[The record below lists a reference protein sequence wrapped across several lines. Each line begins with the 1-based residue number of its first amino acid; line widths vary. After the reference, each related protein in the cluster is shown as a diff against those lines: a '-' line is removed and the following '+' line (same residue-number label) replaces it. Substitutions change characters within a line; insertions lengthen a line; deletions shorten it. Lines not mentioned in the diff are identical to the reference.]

1 MTTEVFTVVIS
12 IVKFILDRVAASDA
26 TKAAFE
32 KLVEASINDGL
43 ISKDSHKVFVN
54 QYHDVEDQLNA
65 SPNTAAP
72 APASKS

>member
-1 MTTEVFTVVIS
+1 MTTEIFTVIIS
-12 IVKFILDRVAASDA
+12 IVKFVLDRVSASDA

-43 ISKDSHKVFVN
+43 ISKDSHKVFID

-65 SPNTAAP
+65 STNTAAP
-72 APASKS
+72 APSSKS

>member
-1 MTTEVFTVVIS
+1 MTTEIFTVVIS

-43 ISKDSHKVFVN
+43 ISKESHKVFID

-65 SPNTAAP
+65 STTQVTP
-72 APASKS
+72 APASK